1 MCVSV
6 CFAERRKKKREKK
19 EQNESPK
26 NGRSKIFFLN
36 FIIFEQNEA
45 KFLLGSKKRDARF
58 FSFLFFSLVY
68 SSSAKK
74 PPHQKEDHA
83 YKNRHTR
90 NITREREERS
100 LLVDVFSPW

>member
-1 MCVSV
+1 LPNEEKRN
-6 CFAERRKKKREKK
+6 AKKR
-19 EQNESPK
+19 
-26 NGRSKIFFLN
+26 SKTKAQKTEEAIFFFLN

-74 PPHQKEDHA
+74 PPHQKEYHA

-90 NITREREERS
+90 NITREREEISSR
-100 LLVDVFSPW
+100 